1 MDELNAI
8 RQLKQG
14 DLNGLEWLVDQ
25 FHARAYQVAVMITN
39 DAQMAEDVVQETFI
53 SLPQTI
59 RRFDDHRPFGPWFFK
74 CIANAAVQAAQKNT
88 NHVSWDHRLDEGE
101 LDAFVASEGQTVE
114 DEVELAEMS
123 ARLAELLHR
132 LSPLDRAV
140 LVQRYYLQ
148 MSEEEMAREQQ
159 VARGTVK
166 WRLSEARKKLRSLLK
181 SERKRS

>member
-8 RQLKQG
+8 RQLKMG

-25 FHARAYQVAVMITN
+25 FHLRAYQVAVMITN
-39 DAQMAEDVVQETFI
+39 DGQMAEDVVEETFI

-59 RRFDDHRPFGPWFFK
+59 RRFDDHRPFSPWFFK
-74 CIANAAVQAAQKNT
+74 CVANAAVQAAQKNA
-88 NHVSWDHRLDEGE
+88 NHVSWDHRLDESE
-101 LDAFVASEGQTVE
+101 LEVFVASGRQTVE
-114 DEVELAEMS
+114 EEVELAEMS

-148 MSEEEMAREQQ
+148 MSEEEMAREQK

-166 WRLSEARKKLRSLLK
+166 WRLSEARKKLRNLLK